1 MCLLDEPSPKK
12 RVRAAP
18 RVFGDVPLV
27 PTHNRTTRFKETKE
41 KEAKVM
47 EAKTK
52 RRERGG
58 KSTRK
63 PGGKR
68 KITAENV
75 DNVVVSVVSDLVE
88 KVHNKEKRRSHRSKA
103 EQKKKLDREKRSSRR
118 IQDVQQ
124 YKELS
129 SEDSVDEDRENE
141 DGMKNQIENEIPAE
155 IVKTL
160 NELIDSV
167 LSFVEN
173 SKNSNNNTSMKGKIV
188 RVQIVPDET
197 SLKIADHCR
206 IVSACDLVQDSPGKR
221 SNKKR
226 SLSPDLNH
234 SSAENKTEVNG
245 PKING
250 FLDKSTPSK
259 DLMPTNSPVNDVI
272 KVRSLSPSSSKSSPR
287 RRNVFPIELKMS
299 ALQRIDDG
307 ESQAAVAKDLDISFS
322 TLVKWCVKRSEL
334 LEKFSSVTQ
343 NSGIINEPDITS
355 NTEKENVDTDSTDTP
370 KDVEDSSSE
379 SGSGESS
386 VRNSRSSSNQR
397 SRSSSREYRPFIP
410 LEIKSA
416 AIERVLAGETQI
428 AVSRDLNINPS
439 TLAHWWGKKEVILD
453 QVRNIQELSAVPEEI
468 LEPLELVQDDE
479 PQKSKVKPK
488 AEEKTGVQPKL
499 SCRLYRERLMQ
510 RIKDGEKIQKV
521 SKSENI
527 PKSKLISWIKRYKR
541 SSKPENVVQSQVS
554 KTKMN
559 EKLCIQE
566 KNNIDLIEQ
575 KNLKSSKEDVSSVEI
590 EREPSFPVS
599 SDPQPCRKVEPEV
612 LDVDVNT
619 KPVETIRPRRQ
630 SLGAPSHPSLSGF
643 RLFMPLDVK
652 REAVTKIMNGE
663 SQASV
668 ARDLD
673 ISVSTV
679 STWWRKRESILSTEE
694 LSNEAGEEIED
705 PSVDELGEIEKSGT
719 PVIDEKEQDS
729 REGVTEDSALDSSAP
744 DTTVPVSQLV
754 LPNGKEEILK
764 SMKSA
769 FSSSLQEDDSNSTPV
784 LVPKKKS
791 LEFLANNLM
800 KKALAFNVLSVPT
813 SALEDGSQMYISG
826 DMKEKRGSGL
836 GLIANNY
843 LSSEEES

>member
-1 MCLLDEPSPKK
+1 MCFLDEPSPKK

-27 PTHNRTTRFKETKE
+27 PIHNRTTRFKETKE
-41 KEAKVM
+41 KEAKVL
-47 EAKTK
+47 EAKKK
-52 RRERGG
+52 RRDRGG
-58 KSTRK
+58 KRTQK

-88 KVHNKEKRRSHRSKA
+88 KVHNKEKKRSHRSKA

-141 DGMKNQIENEIPAE
+141 NGIKNKIKNEIPTE
-155 IVKTL
+155 IVKTV

-167 LSFVEN
+167 LSCVEN
-173 SKNSNNNTSMKGKIV
+173 SRNSNNNTSMKGKIV

-197 SLKIADHCR
+197 SFKIADHCR
-206 IVSACDLVQDSPGKR
+206 IISACDLVQDSPSKR

-226 SLSPDLNH
+226 SLSPNLNH
-234 SSAENKTEVNG
+234 TPVEDKSEENG

-250 FLDKSTPSK
+250 FLDTSTPSK
-259 DLMPTNSPVNDVI
+259 DLIPTNSPVNNVN
-272 KVRSLSPSSSKSSPR
+272 KVRSLFSSSSKSSPG
-287 RRNVFPIELKMS
+287 RRNLFPIELKVS
-299 ALQRIDDG
+299 AIQRIDDG
-307 ESQAAVAKDLDISFS
+307 ESQASVAKDLDISFS
-322 TLVKWCVKRSEL
+322 TLVKWCVRRSEL
-334 LEKFSSVTQ
+334 LGKFSSVTQ
-343 NSGIINEPDITS
+343 NTGSVNEPDITS
-355 NTEKENVDTDSTDTP
+355 NAEKDNVDTDTP

-453 QVRNIQELSAVPEEI
+453 KVRNIQELSAVPEEI
-468 LEPLELVQDDE
+468 LKPLELVHDDE

-488 AEEKTGVQPKL
+488 SEGKTGVKPKL
-499 SCRLYRERLMQ
+499 SCRLYRERLLQ

-541 SSKPENVVQSQVS
+541 SSKLGNVVQSQVS
-554 KTKMN
+554 KTN
-559 EKLCIQE
+559 INGELSIQE
-566 KNNIDLIEQ
+566 KNNLDLIEQ
-575 KNLKSSKEDVSSVEI
+575 KNLTSSSEDVSSSEI

-599 SDPQPCRKVEPEV
+599 SDPQACRIVEPEV
-612 LDVDVNT
+612 SDVDVNT

-630 SLGAPSHPSLSGF
+630 SVGAPSHPTLSGF
-643 RLFMPLDVK
+643 RLFMPLGVK
-652 REAVTKIMNGE
+652 REAVTKIINGE

-719 PVIDEKEQDS
+719 PVIDEKEQDLH
-729 REGVTEDSALDSSAP
+729 EEVKEDSALDSSAP
-744 DTTVPVSQLV
+744 DTTVPVAQLV

-769 FSSSLQEDDSNSTPV
+769 FSSSQREDASKSTSV

-813 SALEDGSQMYISG
+813 SALEDGSQLYLSG